1 MENRFVLVTARQEQ
15 FNWLSESLSG
25 IGVVIWDKGDNR
37 NSMIELIGSIGVR
50 VVFLDFNLEA
60 TPRSVAMAEE
70 LLKVFPS
77 LWLVGV
83 GKTDS
88 GDNILTAMRAGA
100 REFIE
105 DNAGAERV
113 RDIVQKLLVK
123 APPLPASPRGKM
135 LALVG
140 GRPGM
145 GTSMAAVHLAL
156 TLKTEFR
163 HDEEVLLL
171 DFGYP
176 QGDASL
182 YLDTKLSYTLSDAIR
197 SVRRLDHAL
206 IKAAFTRHKSGLAVL
221 PLPQNVAELQELA
234 PAEIMNLLA
243 LLKFFFKYIVVDL
256 GGFMASDFLLQVL
269 GVSDRSLLLCEQTVP
284 ACRSAHQLLQRLE
297 NKGFDRKRLGL
308 VIAKQDAKVG
318 MSPRQV
324 AKMLEL
330 EERAAL
336 PNSHYA
342 LLECANE
349 GRSLQEIRPKD
360 PYLQHI
366 RRIAQDFDTSAV
378 QVAAAPAALSALI
391 GALSASLK
399 KATS

>member
-1 MENRFVLVTARQEQ
+1 MDNRFVLVTARQEQ
-15 FNWLSESLSG
+15 FNWLSEALTG
-25 IGVVIWDKGDNR
+25 IGVIIWDKGDKDTL
-37 NSMIELIGSIGVR
+37 IELIGSIGVR
-50 VVFLDFNLEA
+50 VVFLDFNPDA
-60 TPRSVAMAEE
+60 TSGSVALAED
-70 LLKVFPS
+70 LLKVFPG

-83 GKTDS
+83 GKLDS

-105 DNAGAERV
+105 DNIEAERV

-135 LALVG
+135 LALIG
-140 GRPGM
+140 GRPCM

-163 HDEEVLLL
+163 HNEEVLLL

-182 YLDTKLSYTLSDAIR
+182 YLDTKMSYTLADAIR

-206 IKAAFTRHKSGLAVL
+206 IKAAFIRHKSGLAVL
-221 PLPQNVAELQELA
+221 PLPQNMAELQESS
-234 PAEIMNLLA
+234 PAEVMNLLA

-256 GGFMASDFLLQVL
+256 GGFMGTDFLLHVL
-269 GVSDRSLLLCEQTVP
+269 GVADKTLLLCEQTVP
-284 ACRSAHQLLQRLE
+284 SCRSAHQLLQRME
-297 NKGFDRKRLGL
+297 SKGFDRKRVGL
-308 VIAKQDAKVG
+308 VIAKHDEKIG

-324 AKMLEL
+324 VKMLEL
-330 EERAAL
+330 EEQATL
-336 PNSHYA
+336 PNRHYA
-342 LLECANE
+342 LMECANE
-349 GRSLQEIRPKD
+349 GRSLLETNPRD

-366 RRIAQDFDTSAV
+366 RQIAQDFDRTAERISTT
-378 QVAAAPAALSALI
+378 PLSLSGWM
-391 GALSASLK
+391 GAFSPRQK
-399 KATS
+399 KTES

>member
-1 MENRFVLVTARQEQ
+1 MDNRFVLVTARQEQ
-15 FNWLSESLSG
+15 FNWLSESLTG
-25 IGVVIWDKGDNR
+25 IGVIIWDKGDNR
-37 NSMIELIGSIGVR
+37 DTMIELIGSIGVR
-50 VVFLDFNLEA
+50 VVFLDFNPDA
-60 TPRSVAMAEE
+60 TSRSAALAEE

-83 GKTDS
+83 GKLDS

-105 DNAGAERV
+105 DGINAERV
-113 RDIVQKLLVK
+113 RDVVQKLLIK
-123 APPLPASPRGKM
+123 APPLPAAPRGKM
-135 LALVG
+135 LALIG

-156 TLKTEFR
+156 ALKTEFK
-163 HDEEVLLL
+163 HEEEVLLL

-206 IKAAFTRHKSGLAVL
+206 IKAAFIRHKSGLAVL
-221 PLPQNVAELQELA
+221 PLPQNMTELQESS
-234 PAEIMNLLA
+234 PVEVMNLLA

-256 GGFMASDFLLQVL
+256 GGFMGSDFLLHVL
-269 GVSDRSLLLCEQTVP
+269 GVADKTLLLCEQTVP
-284 ACRSAHQLLQRLE
+284 AARSAHQMLQRLE
-297 NKGFDRKRLGL
+297 NKGFDRKRVGL
-308 VIAKQDAKVG
+308 VIARHDLKIG

-330 EERAAL
+330 EEQATL
-336 PNSHYA
+336 PNRYYP
-342 LLECANE
+342 LVECANE
-349 GRSLQEIRPKD
+349 GRSLLENNPRD

-366 RRIAQDFDTSAV
+366 RQIAQDFDKSAV
-378 QVAAAPAALSALI
+378 RVAATPAGLSGWLEAF
-391 GALSASLK
+391 SSSLRR
-399 KATS
+399 A

>member
-15 FNWLSESLSG
+15 FNWLSESLTG
-25 IGVVIWDKGDNR
+25 IGVIIWDKGENK
-37 NSMIELIGSIGVR
+37 NSLVELIGSIGVR
-50 VVFLDFNLEA
+50 VVFLDFNPDA
-60 TPRSVAMAEE
+60 TPRSAAMAED

-77 LWLVGV
+77 LWLVGA
-83 GKTDS
+83 GKLDS
-88 GDNILTAMRAGA
+88 GDNVLTAMRAGA

-105 DNAGAERV
+105 DNIEAARV
-113 RDIVQKLLVK
+113 RDVMQKLLAK

-135 LALVG
+135 LALIA
-140 GRPGM
+140 GRPCM

-156 TLKTEFR
+156 ALKTEFR

-221 PLPQNVAELQELA
+221 PLPQNMAELQELS
-234 PAEIMNLLA
+234 PAEVMNLLA

-256 GGFMASDFLLQVL
+256 GGFMGSDFLLNVL
-269 GVSDRSLLLCEQTVP
+269 GVADKTLLLCEQTVP

-297 NKGFDRKRLGL
+297 NKGFDRKRVGL
-308 VIAKQDAKVG
+308 VIAKHDSKIG

-324 AKMLEL
+324 VKMLEL
-330 EERAAL
+330 EAQAML
-336 PNSHYA
+336 PNRHYA

-349 GRSLQEIRPKD
+349 GRSLLENNPKD

-366 RRIAQDFDTSAV
+366 RQIAQDFDTSAERIV
-378 QVAAAPAALSALI
+378 AAPAGLSGWL
-391 GALSASLK
+391 GTLSSSLRRAAS
-399 KATS
+399 

>member
-1 MENRFVLVTARQEQ
+1 MDNRFVLVTARQEQ
-15 FNWLSESLSG
+15 FNWLSESLTG
-25 IGVVIWDKGDNR
+25 IGVIIWDKGDKKDTL
-37 NSMIELIGSIGVR
+37 IELIGSIGVR
-50 VVFLDFNLEA
+50 VVFLDFNPDA
-60 TPRSVAMAEE
+60 TARSAALSEE

-83 GKTDS
+83 GQLDS

-105 DNAGAERV
+105 DNIEAERV
-113 RDIVQKLLVK
+113 RGVVQKLMIK

-135 LALVG
+135 LALIG

-156 TLKTEFR
+156 ALKTEYSR
-163 HDEEVLLL
+163 DEEVLLL

-182 YLDTKLSYTLSDAIR
+182 YLDTKLTYTLSDAIR

-206 IKAAFTRHKSGLAVL
+206 IKAAFIRHKSGLAVL
-221 PLPQNVAELQELA
+221 PLPLNMAELQESSA
-234 PAEIMNLLA
+234 AEVMNLLA

-256 GGFMASDFLLQVL
+256 GGFMGTDFLLHVL
-269 GVSDRSLLLCEQTVP
+269 GVADKTLLLCEQSVP

-297 NKGFDRKRLGL
+297 NKGFDRKRVGL
-308 VIAKQDAKVG
+308 VIAKHDTKIG

-324 AKMLEL
+324 EKMLEL
-330 EERAAL
+330 EEQAAL
-336 PNSHYA
+336 PNRHYA

-349 GRSLQEIRPKD
+349 GRSLLENDPKD
-360 PYLQHI
+360 PYLRHI
-366 RRIAQDFDTSAV
+366 RQIAQDFDRSAV
-378 QVAAAPAALSALI
+378 RITAAPSGLSGWL
-391 GALSASLK
+391 GSLTSGLR
-399 KATS
+399 KAES

>member
-25 IGVVIWDKGDNR
+25 IGVIIWDKGDKR
-37 NSMIELIGSIGVR
+37 DSLIELIGSIGVR
-50 VVFLDFNLEA
+50 VVFLDFNTDA
-60 TPRSVAMAEE
+60 TSRSAAMAEE

-88 GDNILTAMRAGA
+88 GDNILTSMRAGA

-105 DNAGAERV
+105 DNTGAERV
-113 RDIVQKLLVK
+113 RDVVQKLLVK

-135 LALVG
+135 LALIG

-145 GTSMAAVHLAL
+145 GASMAAVHLAL

-182 YLDTKLSYTLSDAIR
+182 YLDTKLSYTLADAIR

-206 IKAAFTRHKSGLAVL
+206 IKAAFIRHKSGVAVL
-221 PLPQNVAELQELA
+221 PLPQNTAELQQLA
-234 PAEIMNLLA
+234 PAEVMNLLA

-256 GGFMASDFLLQVL
+256 GGFVASDFLLHVL
-269 GVSDRSLLLCEQTVP
+269 GVADKTLMLCEQTVP
-284 ACRSAHQLLQRLE
+284 ACRSAHQLLERLE
-297 NKGFDRKRLGL
+297 NKGFDRKRIGL
-308 VIAKQDAKVG
+308 VIAKHDTKVG

-330 EERAAL
+330 EEQATL

-349 GRSLQEIRPKD
+349 GRSLLETNPKD

-366 RRIAQDFDTSAV
+366 RQIAQNFDTTAERIT
-378 QVAAAPAALSALI
+378 AAPAGLSGWLNS
-391 GALSASLK
+391 LSSSLRR
-399 KATS
+399 AV

>member
-1 MENRFVLVTARQEQ
+1 MDNRFVLVTARQEQ
-15 FNWLSESLSG
+15 FNWLSESLAG
-25 IGVVIWDKGDNR
+25 IGVIIWDKGDNKD
-37 NSMIELIGSIGVR
+37 SMIELIGSIGVR
-50 VVFLDFNLEA
+50 VVFLDFNPDA
-60 TPRSVAMAEE
+60 TSRSAALAEE

-83 GKTDS
+83 GQLDS

-100 REFIE
+100 REFIADDIE
-105 DNAGAERV
+105 AGRV
-113 RDIVQKLLVK
+113 RDVVQKLLIK

-156 TLKTEFR
+156 ALKTEFR

-182 YLDTKLSYTLSDAIR
+182 YLDTKLTYTLTDAIR

-206 IKAAFTRHKSGLAVL
+206 IKAAFVRHKSGLAVL
-221 PLPQNVAELQELA
+221 PLPLNMAELQESSA
-234 PAEIMNLLA
+234 AEVMNLLA

-256 GGFMASDFLLQVL
+256 GGFMGSDFLLHVL
-269 GVSDRSLLLCEQTVP
+269 GVADKTLLLCEQSVP

-297 NKGFDRKRLGL
+297 NKGFDRKRIGL
-308 VIAKQDAKVG
+308 VIAKHDTKVG

-330 EERAAL
+330 EEQAAL
-336 PNSHYA
+336 PNRHYA

-349 GRSLQEIRPKD
+349 GRSLLENDPRD
-360 PYLQHI
+360 PYLHHI
-366 RRIAQDFDTSAV
+366 RQIAQDFDSSAV
-378 QVAAAPAALSALI
+378 RIAAAPSGLSGWLESFSSGLRKAAS
-391 GALSASLK
+391 
-399 KATS
+399 

>member
-25 IGVVIWDKGDNR
+25 IGVIIWDKGDNK
-37 NSMIELIGSIGVR
+37 NSLIELIGSIGVR
-50 VVFLDFNLEA
+50 VVFLDFNSDA
-60 TPRSVAMAEE
+60 TPRSAATAEE

-83 GKTDS
+83 GTTDS
-88 GDNILTAMRAGA
+88 GGNILTAMRAGA

-105 DNAGAERV
+105 DHIEAERV

-140 GRPGM
+140 GRPCM

-182 YLDTKLSYTLSDAIR
+182 YLDSKLSYTLSDAIR

-221 PLPQNVAELQELA
+221 PLPQNMAELQELS
-234 PAEIMNLLA
+234 PAEVMNLLA

-256 GGFMASDFLLQVL
+256 GGFMGTDFLMHVL
-269 GVSDRSLLLCEQTVP
+269 GVADKTLLLCEQTVP

-308 VIAKQDAKVG
+308 VIAKHDTKIG

-324 AKMLEL
+324 TKMLEL
-330 EERAAL
+330 EEQAML

-342 LLECANE
+342 LVECANE
-349 GRSLQEIRPKD
+349 GRSLLEINPKD
-360 PYLQHI
+360 SYLHHI
-366 RRIAQDFDTSAV
+366 RRIAQDFDTSAERI
-378 QVAAAPAALSALI
+378 AAAPSGLSGWLKS
-391 GALSASLK
+391 LSSSLRR
-399 KATS
+399 A

>member
-1 MENRFVLVTARQEQ
+1 MDNRFVLVTARQEQ
-15 FNWLSESLSG
+15 FNWLSESLTG
-25 IGVVIWDKGDNR
+25 IGVIIWDKGDNKG
-37 NSMIELIGSIGVR
+37 SLIELIGSIGVR
-50 VVFLDFNLEA
+50 VVFLDFNPDA
-60 TPRSVAMAEE
+60 TVHSAAMAEE

-83 GKTDS
+83 GKLDS

-105 DNAGAERV
+105 DSIEAERV
-113 RDIVQKLLVK
+113 RDTVQKLLIK

-135 LALVG
+135 LALIG

-206 IKAAFTRHKSGLAVL
+206 IKAAFIRHKSGLAVL
-221 PLPQNVAELQELA
+221 PLPQNMAELQESSA
-234 PAEIMNLLA
+234 AEVMNLLA

-256 GGFMASDFLLQVL
+256 GGFMGTDFLLHVL
-269 GVSDRSLLLCEQTVP
+269 GVADRSLLLCEQTVP

-297 NKGFDRKRLGL
+297 NKGFDRKRIGL
-308 VIAKQDAKVG
+308 VIAKHDAKIG

-324 AKMLEL
+324 VKMLEL
-330 EERAAL
+330 EEKATL
-336 PNSHYA
+336 PARHYA

-349 GRSLQEIRPKD
+349 GRSLLDNNPKD
-360 PYLQHI
+360 PYLKHI
-366 RRIAQDFDTSAV
+366 RQIAQDFDTSAV
-378 QVAAAPAALSALI
+378 PVAVAPSGLSGWI
-391 GALSASLK
+391 GSFSSSLRR
-399 KATS
+399 AES

>member
-1 MENRFVLVTARQEQ
+1 MDNRFVLVTARQEQ
-15 FNWLSESLSG
+15 FNWLSESLAG
-25 IGVVIWDKGDNR
+25 IGVIIWDKGDNKD
-37 NSMIELIGSIGVR
+37 SMIELIGSIGVR
-50 VVFLDFNLEA
+50 VVFLDFNPDA
-60 TPRSVAMAEE
+60 TSRSAALAEE

-83 GKTDS
+83 GQLDS

-100 REFIE
+100 REFIADDIE
-105 DNAGAERV
+105 AARV
-113 RDIVQKLLVK
+113 RDVVQKLLLK

-156 TLKTEFR
+156 ALKTEFR

-182 YLDTKLSYTLSDAIR
+182 YLDTKLTYTLTDAIR

-206 IKAAFTRHKSGLAVL
+206 IKAAFIRHKSGLAVL
-221 PLPQNVAELQELA
+221 PLPLNMAELQESSA
-234 PAEIMNLLA
+234 AEVMNLLA

-256 GGFMASDFLLQVL
+256 GGFMGSDFLLHVL
-269 GVSDRSLLLCEQTVP
+269 GVADKTLLLCEQSVP

-297 NKGFDRKRLGL
+297 NKGFDRKRIGL
-308 VIAKQDAKVG
+308 VIAKHDTKVG

-330 EERAAL
+330 EEQAAL
-336 PNSHYA
+336 PNRHYA

-349 GRSLQEIRPKD
+349 GRSLLENDPRD
-360 PYLQHI
+360 PYLHHI
-366 RRIAQDFDTSAV
+366 RQIAQDFDSSAV
-378 QVAAAPAALSALI
+378 RIAAAPSGLSGWLESVSSGLRKAAS
-391 GALSASLK
+391 
-399 KATS
+399 

>member
-1 MENRFVLVTARQEQ
+1 MDNRFVLVTARQEQ
-15 FNWLSESLSG
+15 FNWLSEALTG
-25 IGVVIWDKGDNR
+25 IGVIIWDKGDKDTL
-37 NSMIELIGSIGVR
+37 IELIGSIGVR
-50 VVFLDFNLEA
+50 VVFLDFNPDA
-60 TPRSVAMAEE
+60 TKHSAALAEE
-70 LLKVFPS
+70 LLKVFPG

-83 GKTDS
+83 GKLDS

-105 DNAGAERV
+105 DNIESARV
-113 RDIVQKLLVK
+113 LDVVQKLLVK

-135 LALVG
+135 LALIG
-140 GRPGM
+140 GRPCM

-156 TLKTEFR
+156 MLKTEFR
-163 HDEEVLLL
+163 HNEEVLLL

-206 IKAAFTRHKSGLAVL
+206 IKAAFIRHKSGLAVL
-221 PLPQNVAELQELA
+221 PLPQNMAELQEA
-234 PAEIMNLLA
+234 SPAEVMNLLA

-256 GGFMASDFLLQVL
+256 GGFMGTDFLLHVL
-269 GVSDRSLLLCEQTVP
+269 GVADKTLLLCEQSVP

-297 NKGFDRKRLGL
+297 NKGFNRKRVGL
-308 VIAKQDAKVG
+308 VIAKHDPKIG

-324 AKMLEL
+324 VKMLEL
-330 EERAAL
+330 EEQATL
-336 PNSHYA
+336 PNRHYA

-349 GRSLQEIRPKD
+349 GRSLLETNPRD

-366 RRIAQDFDTSAV
+366 RQIAQDFDSSAERI
-378 QVAAAPAALSALI
+378 ATAPQGLSGWI
-391 GALSASLK
+391 GSLSTGSR
-399 KATS
+399 KAES

>member
-1 MENRFVLVTARQEQ
+1 MDNRFVLVTARQEQ

-25 IGVVIWDKGDNR
+25 IGVIIWDKGDNK
-37 NSMIELIGSIGVR
+37 NSLIELIGSIGVR
-50 VVFLDFNLEA
+50 VVFLDFNPDA
-60 TPRSVAMAEE
+60 TPRSAALAEE

-83 GKTDS
+83 GKLDS

-105 DNAGAERV
+105 DHIEAERV
-113 RDIVQKLLVK
+113 RDVVQKLLAK

-135 LALVG
+135 LALIG
-140 GRPGM
+140 GRPSM

-206 IKAAFTRHKSGLAVL
+206 IKAAFIRHKSGVAVL
-221 PLPQNVAELQELA
+221 PLPQNMAELQQLA
-234 PAEIMNLLA
+234 PTEVMNLLA

-256 GGFMASDFLLQVL
+256 GGFMASDFLLNVL
-269 GVSDRSLLLCEQTVP
+269 GVADKTLLLCEQTVP
-284 ACRSAHQLLQRLE
+284 ACRSAHQLLERLE
-297 NKGFDRKRLGL
+297 NKGFDRKRIGL
-308 VIAKQDAKVG
+308 VIAKYDTKIG

-330 EERAAL
+330 EEQAML
-336 PNSHYA
+336 PNRHYA

-349 GRSLQEIRPKD
+349 GRSLLENNPKD

-366 RRIAQDFDTSAV
+366 RQIAQDFDRSAERI
-378 QVAAAPAALSALI
+378 AEAPSGLSAWI
-391 GALSASLK
+391 GTLSSSLRKAAS
-399 KATS
+399 